1 MWLLPFTHH
10 MLLSSK
16 RMKWTFVLTSLPWN
30 HREEG
35 EKCTEPVLDLA
46 TPPGNT
52 GLVSWAAD
60 ASQPKWVSSSKV
72 LLAHISRGL
81 LFAGQLPP
89 LEQAHPA
96 APVGWLLPSSQ
107 ICYSWAPRSWIFL
120 NLVFFLSYSGSLL
133 LYLVFDYLI
142 THSFL
147 HAGSAGQN
155 LISFALAHCSNE
167 IFIGRLG

>member
-16 RMKWTFVLTSLPWN
+16 RMKWTFVLTSLHWN

-52 GLVSWAAD
+52 GLVSWGAD
-60 ASQPKWVSSSKV
+60 ASQPKWVSSSKA
-72 LLAHISRGL
+72 LLAHIGRGL

-96 APVGWLLPSSQ
+96 APVGCLLPSSLL
-107 ICYSWAPRSWIFL
+107 FL
-120 NLVFFLSYSGSLL
+120 GSSILNIPKSGLFLSYSGSLL